1 MIRKARPSDLDS
13 IVDIYDAIFRREEKS
28 GQRYTNWQRGLYPTR
43 DTARKA
49 GKAGTLYVDERGGDI
64 AAAVNLNQ
72 IQPREYGDI
81 PWTIPAKPEEVLV
94 IHTLAVHPVIAG
106 RGLGRQFVAFA
117 EGLAAGM
124 GCKVVRLD
132 TYEGNRPARA
142 VYEKLGYHLAGCAPL
157 HFEGVLDET
166 LACFEKELS

>member
-81 PWTIPAKPEEVLV
+81 PWTIPAKPEEVAV
-94 IHTLAVHPVIAG
+94 IHTLCVSPRWAG
-106 RGLGRQFVAFA
+106 RGKGRQLVEFCEA
-117 EGLAAGM
+117 EGRRM
-124 GCKVVRLD
+124 GAKVMRLD
-132 TYEGNRPARA
+132 TYVGNAPANAMYPRLGYTLA
-142 VYEKLGYHLAGCAPL
+142 GKTLFHFQNFIWEELNCYEKAL
-157 HFEGVLDET
+157 
-166 LACFEKELS
+166 